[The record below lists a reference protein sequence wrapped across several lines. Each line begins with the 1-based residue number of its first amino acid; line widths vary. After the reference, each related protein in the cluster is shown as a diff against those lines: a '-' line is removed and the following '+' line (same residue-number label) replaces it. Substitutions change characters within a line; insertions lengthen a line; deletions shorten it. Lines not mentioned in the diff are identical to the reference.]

1 MQTKPA
7 ARCHHITT
15 SGVQCG
21 SPALR
26 NLRFCYYHQQGRS
39 QATEY
44 YSEAPFT
51 AIETDLPLFE
61 DAHSI
66 QLAVRQVA
74 HMLLQ
79 QKIDHKTAG
88 LLLYSL
94 QIASANLKQMK
105 AEKPQPAQLVVDLDK
120 LSETPLEIVPTDNA
134 QRSNHDSEDAQKPIR
149 SKPGRK
155 KDGEPSEEQI
165 QRDLE
170 YLLNLGEHLDDPAE
184 TAEEVLKAKRAAQAR
199 NAEAESD
206 DGLPPGT
213 IRACERRPRCE
224 RPYVN

>member
-7 ARCHHITT
+7 ARCQHITT

-26 NLRFCYYHQQGRS
+26 NLRFCYYHQQGHS
-39 QATEY
+39 QAMEY

-66 QLAVRQVA
+66 QLALRQVA

-79 QKIDHKTAG
+79 QKIDGKTAG

-105 AEKPQPAQLVVDLDK
+105 AEKPQPAQVVVDLDTVA
-120 LSETPLEIVPTDNA
+120 ETPLEAPAANEQAERSPQDS
-134 QRSNHDSEDAQKPIR
+134 QRSTQSQCT
-149 SKPGRK
+149 SKK
-155 KDGEPSEEQI
+155 KGEPWQEV
-165 QRDLE
+165 RLDAE
-170 YLLNLGEHLDDPAE
+170 YFLTLGEHLDDPAGTVE
-184 TAEEVLKAKRAAQAR
+184 QVLKAKRAAEAGK
-199 NAEAESD
+199 AETEPN

-213 IRACERRPRCE
+213 IQACARRSRNERR
-224 RPYVN
+224 YIN